1 VNNVHKESVFA
12 LSVHPLD
19 NLFVSASHEGLWC
32 LHDLTAM
39 RTLMRVKND
48 ELEIGFNA
56 MELHP
61 DGQILA
67 TGTKDKKL
75 KIWDIRTTQ
84 IGYTFDVKA
93 EDSISSINFNQNGY
107 YLASSHFDGIVNVWD
122 LRKIGKAKENN
133 KQFLKQIKVREKV
146 RRIQF
151 DSSGQYL
158 AVGQPNGI
166 SLYLAKKWTKFASF
180 KCSYKDVT
188 AIQFAKNAKF
198 IVTASKERKVKIM
211 TTNQMQL

>member
-1 VNNVHKESVFA
+1 MKSMTECGVSGVHKDSVLS
-12 LSVHPLD
+12 LSVHPLSD
-19 NLFVSASHEGLWC
+19 YFISGSREGLWC
-32 LHDLTAM
+32 FHNLKQQ
-39 RTLMRVKND
+39 RTVMRVKND

-67 TGTKDKKL
+67 TGTMDKKL

-107 YLASSHFDGIVNVWD
+107 YLASSHFDGVVNVWD

-133 KQFLKQIKVREKV
+133 KQFLKQIRVHEKV

-158 AVGQPNGI
+158 AVGQP
-166 SLYLAKKWTKFASF
+166 
-180 KCSYKDVT
+180 
-188 AIQFAKNAKF
+188 
-198 IVTASKERKVKIM
+198 
-211 TTNQMQL
+211 